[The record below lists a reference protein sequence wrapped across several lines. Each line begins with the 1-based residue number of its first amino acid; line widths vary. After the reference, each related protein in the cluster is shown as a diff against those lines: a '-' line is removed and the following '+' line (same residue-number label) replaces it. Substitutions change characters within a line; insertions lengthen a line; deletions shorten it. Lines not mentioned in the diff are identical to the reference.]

1 MSEVIVITSGKG
13 GVGKTTTTANLGV
26 GLAARG
32 KKVVLIDTDTGL
44 RNLDLLLGLE
54 NRIMYDLID
63 VTEGRVPYKKALVRH
78 KRHETLYLMPTS
90 QTKDKTAVSSEQ
102 LIRLCGELE
111 KEFDYVLIDCPAGL
125 EQGFQTAIAAA
136 DRAIVVT
143 IPEISAVRD
152 ADKIIGEL
160 GRADKEDIKLI
171 VNRIRPQM
179 VKKGDMLTMEDI
191 DEILSIDCIGQI
203 PDDELVVTSTNRG
216 EPVITNPVSAAGR
229 AYKNIVGRLCGEN
242 IPFMEIVEAGFFDKL
257 KKIFSA

>member
-1 MSEVIVITSGKG
+1 MSEIIVVTSGKG

-26 GLAARG
+26 GFAARG

-78 KRHETLYLMPTS
+78 KRHESLYLLPTS
-90 QTKDKTAVSSEQ
+90 QTKDKSAVNAQQINSLCSE
-102 LIRLCGELE
+102 LV
-111 KEFDYVLIDCPAGL
+111 KDFDYVIIDCPAGI
-125 EQGFQTAIAAA
+125 EQGFQTAISAA
-136 DRAIVVT
+136 DTAIVVT

-160 GRADKEDIKLI
+160 GRAEKDNIKLI
-171 VNRIRPQM
+171 VNRIRPDM
-179 VKKGDMLTMEDI
+179 VKKGDMLTMDDI

-216 EPVITNPVSAAGR
+216 EPVITNPVSSAGK

-242 IPFMEIVEAGFFDKL
+242 IPFMEIVPEGFFDKF
-257 KKIFSA
+257 KKIFKM